1 MSTTATTAD
10 GCAAPAGGVPTDGV
24 DLDKEAVIQG
34 VISRA
39 GEPVGNAY
47 ARLLDASGEF
57 TAEVPTNDAG
67 EFRFYA
73 APGTWTVRV
82 LAPRAATV
90 DRRVVASLGSVA
102 ELEVALS
109 A

>member
-1 MSTTATTAD
+1 MSTTAAD

-24 DLDKEAVIQG
+24 DLKKEAVIQG
-34 VISRA
+34 VVARDGA
-39 GEPVGNAY
+39 PVGGAY
-47 ARLLDASGEF
+47 ARLLDGSGEF
-57 TAEVPTNDAG
+57 TAEVPTNDEG

-82 LAPRAATV
+82 LAPRASTV
-90 DRRVVASLGSVA
+90 DRRVVASVGQVA